1 MMTDM
6 KRTSVISF
14 IIISA
19 VSIISSLTAYAQEL
33 PAPEGYVYVDSLVY
47 TPVASVDSTLVGK
60 DIFRDMPSRV
70 LGDEGTVAVEQ
81 SDLLESSMRKHI
93 EVNPSRTLSG
103 YRVRIFFD
111 NKQSARNES
120 EATLKRFESLYH
132 DVSAYRSYANP
143 YFKVTVGDFRTKSE
157 AMELLERIKNE
168 FPSAFVVKEN
178 INFPV
183 VDKNDAF
190 VTDTVK
196 VLRPLAAVQQM

>member
-1 MMTDM
+1 M
-6 KRTSVISF
+6 KTKSL
-14 IIISA
+14 IIISLCFIFSA
-19 VSIISSLTAYAQEL
+19 LFSQSVDAQTV
-33 PAPEGYVYVDSLVY
+33 PEGYQLVDSVVY
-47 TPVASVDSTLVGK
+47 RPAAVADSSLVGRNV
-60 DIFRDMPSRV
+60 FEMMPSKSKGASADV
-70 LGDEGTVAVEQ
+70 NVYQSAVIAK
-81 SDLLESSMRKHI
+81 SMDGHI
-93 EVNPSRTLSG
+93 MTNAERPLAG

-143 YFKVTVGDFRTKSE
+143 YFKVTVGDFRAKSE

-178 INFPV
+178 IKFPV

>member
-1 MMTDM
+1 
-6 KRTSVISF
+6 
-14 IIISA
+14 
-19 VSIISSLTAYAQEL
+19 
-33 PAPEGYVYVDSLVY
+33 
-47 TPVASVDSTLVGK
+47 
-60 DIFRDMPSRV
+60 MPSKAKGASADV
-70 LGDEGTVAVEQ
+70 NVYQSTVIAK
-81 SDLLESSMRKHI
+81 SMDGHIMTNAES
-93 EVNPSRTLSG
+93 PLAG